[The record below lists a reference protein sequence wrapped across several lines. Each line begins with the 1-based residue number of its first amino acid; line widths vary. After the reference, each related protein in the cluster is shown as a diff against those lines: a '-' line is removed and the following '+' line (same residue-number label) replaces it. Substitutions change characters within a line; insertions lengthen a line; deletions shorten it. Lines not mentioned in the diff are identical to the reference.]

1 MKETENEN
9 LLVENFVQYTYTEED
24 GTELMYSL
32 YLPEDYDENTGY
44 PLVLFMPD
52 ATGEGDDPYLA
63 LTESLGGI
71 IWTEDSWQEDN
82 PCIVLVPQ
90 YTEDNTE
97 DDSYTM
103 ALAQEIMDSYS
114 VDEDRVYLVGQ
125 SSGAIRSIKLLIDY
139 PDVFAGAT
147 LVAGQADSAYEDQL
161 ASLAKQNI
169 WFICSEKDARSYP
182 GITEIVEA
190 VEGAGAEVTTSQW
203 SAKLSD
209 AEQEEN
215 AKEQEKA
222 GTRINWTVFD
232 GNTVMESNI
241 ESSDVT
247 EHMNTWRVAY
257 SLDTIRE
264 WLFAQTRS

>member
-63 LTESLGGI
+63 LTESLGGV
-71 IWTEDSWQEDN
+71 IWTTDSWQEDN

-125 SSGAIRSIKLLIDY
+125 SSGAM
-139 PDVFAGAT
+139 

-169 WFICSEKDARSYP
+169 WFICSEKDARAYP
-182 GITEIVEA
+182 DITEIVEA
-190 VEGAGAEVTTSQW
+190 VEGAGTEVPTSQW

-215 AKEQEKA
+215 AKEQEEA

-241 ESSDVT
+241 ESSDAT
-247 EHMNTWRVAY
+247 EHMNTWRIAY